1 VTRCGVLR
9 VSVVL
14 KYSKCRPECSGG
26 MKSAAIVVSYL
37 MMQYQLQRL
46 DRETMNVMIASWE

>member
-1 VTRCGVLR
+1 
-9 VSVVL
+9 VL

-26 MKSAAIVVSYL
+26 MKSAATVVSYL

-46 DRETMNVMIASWE
+46 DRETMNVMTASWE